1 MGKGVPCFSS
11 VWERQCVRSHRSHPA
26 VPLLSP
32 EFRGKFGGE
41 HRGFSQFAVEMAWMM
56 MTQVQVAANQQTKK
70 TNKHYLIYHT

>member
-1 MGKGVPCFSS
+1 
-11 VWERQCVRSHRSHPA
+11 

-41 HRGFSQFAVEMAWMM
+41 HRGFSQFAVEMACM

-70 TNKHYLIYHT
+70 QINDI

>member
-1 MGKGVPCFSS
+1 
-11 VWERQCVRSHRSHPA
+11 

-70 TNKHYLIYHT
+70 QINNI